1 MAKTESTPM
10 MVQYQKI
17 KDQYPDAFL
26 FYRLG
31 DFYEMFNEDAIKGS
45 QILELTLTNRSR
57 NADNPVPMCGVPH
70 KAAQNYIDILVDQG
84 YKVAI
89 CEQMEDPRLA
99 KGMVKREVIQLVT
112 PGTQVDVGSE
122 NAKSNNY
129 LTSVVYDADSNEFAF
144 AYADLST
151 GELKVAKLTT
161 QAEFVNELVSLQTKE
176 IVVEKDL
183 PATLID
189 TVKKLGIL
197 ISNQSDLP
205 VNASVSYLSQDVDDA
220 LMKQVLKLLLDYIQA
235 TQKRSLQHLKR
246 AVVYEPSDFLELDHN
261 SQYNLELI
269 RNIRT
274 GKKSGTLLWLL
285 DQTKTAMGGRKL
297 KQWIERPLVNRN
309 MINQR
314 HDAVGVL
321 LDHYFERNQLQDE
334 LIKVYDLER
343 LAGRI
348 AFGSVNGRDLIQLKT
363 SLEQVP
369 KIKYILE
376 QIADKSFDEMLKNL
390 VPLDDIVEEIDSA
403 IVEEPPISV
412 TDGGVIKDGYNQQ
425 LDQYRDATNN
435 GQKWLAELE
444 AKERQVTGINNLK
457 VGFNHV
463 FGYYIEVTKVNL
475 DKIPANRYQ
484 RKQTLANAER
494 FSTPELKEK
503 EALILE
509 AQEQSKTL
517 EYKLFV
523 KIRDDIKQS
532 IKRIQDLADAV
543 AAIDVL
549 QSFAAVSEEYR
560 FVRPTL
566 TNKHIVDITDG
577 RHPVVEKVL
586 GHQQYVPNDVN
597 LAEDT
602 SILLITGPNMS
613 GKSTYMRQMA
623 LCVIMNQMGCFVP
636 AKKAKL
642 PVFDKIFTRIGAA
655 DDLISG
661 QSTFMVEMKEANDA
675 IENATPNSLILFD
688 EIGRGTA
695 TYDGMA
701 LAQAIIEYV
710 HNNIGAKTLFSTH
723 YHELTALDE
732 SLNRLRNVHVGATES
747 NGELVFL
754 HKIQPGP
761 ADKSYG
767 IHVAKLAGL
776 PNGLLH
782 RANDI
787 LTQLEQQ
794 AADDHQTAQTSQETP
809 AELQTSLFPL
819 EQIDDKQAEVV
830 SQLKKLDL
838 MSKTPMQIMNQV
850 YKWQQKINGD

>member
-1 MAKTESTPM
+1 
-10 MVQYQKI
+10 
-17 KDQYPDAFL
+17 
-26 FYRLG
+26 
-31 DFYEMFNEDAIKGS
+31 
-45 QILELTLTNRSR
+45 
-57 NADNPVPMCGVPH
+57 
-70 KAAQNYIDILVDQG
+70 
-84 YKVAI
+84 
-89 CEQMEDPRLA
+89 
-99 KGMVKREVIQLVT
+99 
-112 PGTQVDVGSE
+112 
-122 NAKSNNY
+122 
-129 LTSVVYDADSNEFAF
+129 
-144 AYADLST
+144 
-151 GELKVAKLTT
+151 
-161 QAEFVNELVSLQTKE
+161 
-176 IVVEKDL
+176 
-183 PATLID
+183 
-189 TVKKLGIL
+189 
-197 ISNQSDLP
+197 
-205 VNASVSYLSQDVDDA
+205 
-220 LMKQVLKLLLDYIQA
+220 
-235 TQKRSLQHLKR
+235 
-246 AVVYEPSDFLELDHN
+246 
-261 SQYNLELI
+261 
-269 RNIRT
+269 
-274 GKKSGTLLWLL
+274 
-285 DQTKTAMGGRKL
+285 
-297 KQWIERPLVNRN
+297 
-309 MINQR
+309 
-314 HDAVGVL
+314 
-321 LDHYFERNQLQDE
+321 
-334 LIKVYDLER
+334 
-343 LAGRI
+343 
-348 AFGSVNGRDLIQLKT
+348 
-363 SLEQVP
+363 
-369 KIKYILE
+369 
-376 QIADKSFDEMLKNL
+376 MLKNL

-425 LDQYRDATNN
+425 LNQYRDATNN

-532 IKRIQDLADAV
+532 IKRIQDLADSV

-688 EIGRGTA
+688 EIGRGLPHMMEWRWHRQLLSTC
-695 TYDGMA
+695 TIT
-701 LAQAIIEYV
+701 LAPRRC
-710 HNNIGAKTLFSTH
+710 F
-723 YHELTALDE
+723 
-732 SLNRLRNVHVGATES
+732 
-747 NGELVFL
+747 
-754 HKIQPGP
+754 QPT
-761 ADKSYG
+761 
-767 IHVAKLAGL
+767 I
-776 PNGLLH
+776 
-782 RANDI
+782 
-787 LTQLEQQ
+787 
-794 AADDHQTAQTSQETP
+794 TS
-809 AELQTSLFPL
+809 
-819 EQIDDKQAEVV
+819 
-830 SQLKKLDL
+830 
-838 MSKTPMQIMNQV
+838 
-850 YKWQQKINGD
+850 